1 MKINKNQNYFIH
13 PQSDV
18 QTKNIGHNTKIWQ
31 FAIILE
37 KAQIGNNCN
46 INSHTFIENDVV
58 IGNNCTIKC
67 GVYIWDGLRI
77 NDNVF
82 IGPNVTFVNDKYP
95 RSGQYPDKFQET
107 IINSGASI
115 GANST
120 ILGGIKIGENSMIGA
135 GSVITKDIGN
145 GELWLG
151 NPAELI
157 KRI

>member
-1 MKINKNQNYFIH
+1 MKINKNQSSFIH
-13 PQSDV
+13 PQADV
-18 QTKNIGHNTKIWQ
+18 QTTKIGCNTKIWQ

-37 KAQIGNNCN
+37 KAQIGDNCN

-95 RSGQYPDKFQET
+95 RSRQYPDKFQKT

-151 NPAELI
+151 NPAKLI